1 MNKKEQLEFELSE
14 GIASLPKAGTNAEGE
29 MLVKYIDVQNKI
41 GEVLWREPTTAGEC
55 CPKCDNSYGGGSTML
70 GRVRICGN
78 RDCIC
83 HHSEFPVP
91 EPLELMDDWD
101 GQHMIK
107 RPPTLKEVTDKIN
120 ELIAY
125 IRHKNL

>member
-55 CPKCDNSYGGGSTML
+55 DCTPTML
-70 GRVRICGN
+70 YDHGGVCRMDGKPIGGPK
-78 RDCIC
+78 
-83 HHSEFPVP
+83 EFPVP
-91 EPLELMDDWD
+91 EPLEVMYATTENALNIL
-101 GQHMIK
+101 G
-107 RPPTLKEVTDKIN
+107 EKIN

-125 IRHKNL
+125 LRHKNL